1 MIYIQISENFLQNL
15 TVSFISWFGASY
27 LKYVRNWNQDDPF
40 WGQSQTAQKK
50 WDQKY
55 LSKQIKKDLLDF
67 NLICLCLNSFLQ
79 IKITYLLCKKLF
91 YSSFQWNKNMCSKI
105 FYQWWNM
112 WESTLQKHK
121 LVAKVIKD
129 EEFAK
134 NQAHQAPLIYHH
146 NSLLIKNENALILY
160 YYRLPY
166 LDEKQ

>member
-1 MIYIQISENFLQNL
+1 MIYIQISENFLQKSDSKL
-15 TVSFISWFGASY
+15 HILVWCKLFKICQKLKSRQPFLRAEPDSPKKVISDRLDWQY
-27 LKYVRNWNQDDPF
+27 H
-40 WGQSQTAQKK
+40 
-50 WDQKY
+50 

-91 YSSFQWNKNMCSKI
+91 CSIFQWNKNMCSKI

-112 WESTLQKHK
+112 WESTLQKRK

-134 NQAHQAPLIYHH
+134 DQAHQVPLIYHH
-146 NSLLIKNENALILY
+146 NSY
-160 YYRLPY
+160 
-166 LDEKQ
+166 